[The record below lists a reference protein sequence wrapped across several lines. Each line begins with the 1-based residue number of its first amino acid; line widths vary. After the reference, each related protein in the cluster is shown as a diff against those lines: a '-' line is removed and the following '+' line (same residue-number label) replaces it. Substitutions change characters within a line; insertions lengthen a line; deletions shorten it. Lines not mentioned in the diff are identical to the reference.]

1 MALFNSRISIPYPI
15 HVVQTSL
22 VIQSDDGT
30 CSAKIGHGENQKAMK
45 KVLLPILEQ
54 AKIGGEIGRTLEL
67 RMVN

>member
-1 MALFNSRISIPYPI
+1 MINHL
-15 HVVQTSL
+15 QTSL
-22 VIQSDDGT
+22 LIESDNGAH
-30 CSAKIGHGENQKAMK
+30 SAKIGHGENQKAMK